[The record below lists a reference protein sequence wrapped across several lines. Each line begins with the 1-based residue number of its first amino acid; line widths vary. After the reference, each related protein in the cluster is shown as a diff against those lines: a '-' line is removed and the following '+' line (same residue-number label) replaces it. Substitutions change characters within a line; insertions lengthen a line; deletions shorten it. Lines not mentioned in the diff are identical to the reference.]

1 MMELISG
8 GSMMGL
14 GDVVFSGELFGGLII
29 GFRWASVMV
38 SFNVIWLLGWACGE
52 SWWVC
57 GGFSF
62 RFGTNSGGYMVL
74 IVVLV
79 FFFFGGGSSGSV
91 LVGFLVVIVVVVVG
105 GLGDYGGCF
114 GCCCW
119 LWWWLHC
126 CCDCCCWLSCSSGFG
141 FGGVEKER
149 QGGRVKRGTREERER
164 EREN

>member
-14 GDVVFSGELFGGLII
+14 GDVVFSGELVGGLII
-29 GFRWASVMV
+29 GFRWTSVMV

-52 SWWVC
+52 SRWVC

-79 FFFFGGGSSGSV
+79 FFF
-91 LVGFLVVIVVVVVG
+91 LVADPVG
-105 GLGDYGGCF
+105 L
-114 GCCCW
+114 CW
-119 LWWWLHC
+119 LGFWW
-126 CCDCCCWLSCSSGFG
+126 
-141 FGGVEKER
+141 
-149 QGGRVKRGTREERER
+149 
-164 EREN
+164 